1 MCVFCKIIAKEI
13 PAYVVKENEIALAFL
28 DINPVRS
35 GHILV
40 VPKKHFANLEE
51 IEVNYLKAVMLM
63 IKEIGFLIKE
73 KLQADS
79 YNVILNND
87 KAAGQEIT
95 HLHFHLIPRV
105 EGDGLKSWSHREYQP
120 GEAEEVLKKLL
131 AL

>member
-13 PAYVVKENEIALAFL
+13 PAYVIKENEMVLAFL
-28 DINPVRS
+28 DINPVHP

-51 IEVNYLKAVMLM
+51 LEGDYLEAVMLM
-63 IKEIGFLIKE
+63 IKEMGFLIKE
-73 KLQADS
+73 KLKADS

-87 KAAGQEIT
+87 KAAGQEIA

-105 EGDGLKSWSHREYQP
+105 EGDGLKSWPHKEYQT
-120 GEAEEVLKKLL
+120 GEAEEVLKKLQS
-131 AL
+131 